1 MIGFV
6 FTVPAIFIL
15 LVRLGIVSTSI
26 FTKNRLYIYGGLYI
40 LIAIITPDGAIVGN
54 TVLFLPL
61 VILLESSVYI
71 AKRYERKREAELAA
85 LLSESPTN
93 PEVRCKFCGAK
104 MNNNDVF
111 CPSCGRAQQ

>member
-1 MIGFV
+1 MIGVV
-6 FTVPAIFIL
+6 FTAPAIFVL

-71 AKRYERKREAELAA
+71 ARYYEKKREAEMEAFLRENP
-85 LLSESPTN
+85 SNPT
-93 PEVRCKFCGAK
+93 VKCKFCGAEIGEED
-104 MNNNDVF
+104 MF